1 MEALQ
6 EKYATIKNAEKY
18 KSDLRRCKRMAL
30 QKEVQRQ
37 KEELAL
43 DLEMLERLDKEIK
56 DDLAKHM
63 NNKKRL
69 HDELERWIVGG
80 GSV

>member
-1 MEALQ
+1 MRQLEALQ
-6 EKYATIKNAEKY
+6 EKYATIRNAEKY
-18 KSDLRRCKRMAL
+18 KADLRRCKRMAI

-43 DLEMLERLDKEIK
+43 DLEMLQRLDQEIK
-56 DDLAKHM
+56 DDLAKEM

-69 HDELERWIVGG
+69 HDELER
-80 GSV
+80 